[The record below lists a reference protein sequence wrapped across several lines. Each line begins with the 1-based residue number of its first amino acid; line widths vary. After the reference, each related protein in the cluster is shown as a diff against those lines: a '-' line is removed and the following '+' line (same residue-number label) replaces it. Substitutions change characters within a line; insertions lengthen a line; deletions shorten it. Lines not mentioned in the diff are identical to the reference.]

1 MQEQQQQQ
9 GNIFSLDIETIATP
23 MQEEQDEEEEKN
35 WSSKIRRKLVGRH
48 VEYTARK
55 VYSQAYSR
63 RSIADMDDQE
73 KEENKADQDV
83 TSIFYCFLPKLYL
96 LIMQRADFDFD
107 ATQLQGR
114 SIRQKFHQSP
124 TPVYQTR
131 ELRLGMSNCNAK

>member
-1 MQEQQQQQ
+1 MQEQEQQQ
-9 GNIFSLDIETIATP
+9 GNMFSLDIETIATP
-23 MQEEQDEEEEKN
+23 MQEEQDEEEEEEKN

-55 VYSQAYSR
+55 VYSQANSR
-63 RSIADMDDQE
+63 RPIAEADDQE

-131 ELRLGMSNCNAK
+131 ELRLGMSS